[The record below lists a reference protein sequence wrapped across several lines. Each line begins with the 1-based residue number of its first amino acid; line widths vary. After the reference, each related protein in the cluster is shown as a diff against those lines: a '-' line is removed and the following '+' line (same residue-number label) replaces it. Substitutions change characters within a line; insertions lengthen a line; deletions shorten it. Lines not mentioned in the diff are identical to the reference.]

1 MEQQMIQSR
10 LLKALVKTTPLHC
23 DLTQVLHA
31 VERTHV

>member
-23 DLTQVLHA
+23 DLTHVLNS
-31 VERTHV
+31 VGRTHV